1 MGFSFLSLFGGMFSN
16 EIAIDLGTANTLVY
30 VKGKGILVREPS
42 VVAMSKS
49 DRKVLAIGYEAR
61 EMMGK
66 THADVEVIRPMRDG
80 VIDDDEVAEEMIRA
94 FIRKVTKNR
103 LTRPRVIV
111 CVPSGVTKSEKR
123 IINDS
128 AEHAGAREVYLIAEP
143 MAAALGVGLPV
154 DQPMGSMVIDIGGGT
169 TEIAV
174 ISLSGIVTDTSI
186 RTGGDEMDEKIIQY
200 MRSNYNLLIGERTA
214 EEIKCRIGSAYPLK
228 EELKMTAKG
237 RDLIA
242 GIPKAVEIS
251 SEEVREA
258 LAEPV
263 RQIVDAVKLSLEKT
277 PPELAADI
285 RDHGIMLTGGGSML
299 KGLANKLRDE
309 TSLPVNLADDP
320 LTCVVRGT
328 GIVLDDMER
337 YHKVL
342 LRK

>member
-1 MGFSFLSLFGGMFSN
+1 MSFSFLRLFGGIFSN
-16 EIAIDLGTANTLVY
+16 DIAIDLGTANTLVY
-30 VKGKGILVREPS
+30 VKGRGILVREPS
-42 VVAMSKS
+42 VVAMRKS
-49 DRKVLAIGYEAR
+49 DGKVLAIGFEAR

-66 THADVEVIRPMRDG
+66 THSDVVTIRPMRDG

-94 FIRKVTKNR
+94 FIRKVCKNR

-154 DQPMGSMVIDIGGGT
+154 NEPLGSMVIDIGGGT

-186 RTGGDEMDEKIIQY
+186 RTGGDEMDEVIVQY
-200 MRSNYNLLIGERTA
+200 MRRNYNLLIGERTA
-214 EEIKCRIGSAYPLK
+214 EEIKCRIGAATPLK
-228 EELKMTAKG
+228 EELKMIAKG

-251 SEEVREA
+251 SVEIREA
-258 LAEPV
+258 LTEPV
-263 RQIVDAVKLSLEKT
+263 SAIVDAVKLSLEKT
-277 PPELAADI
+277 PPELSADI
-285 RDHGIMLTGGGSML
+285 RDRGIILTGGGSLL
-299 KGLANKLRDE
+299 KGLAVRLREE

-328 GIVLDDMER
+328 GMVLDDMER
-337 YHKVL
+337 YSQVL

>member
-1 MGFSFLSLFGGMFSN
+1 
-16 EIAIDLGTANTLVY
+16 
-30 VKGKGILVREPS
+30 
-42 VVAMSKS
+42 
-49 DRKVLAIGYEAR
+49 
-61 EMMGK
+61 
-66 THADVEVIRPMRDG
+66 
-80 VIDDDEVAEEMIRA
+80 
-94 FIRKVTKNR
+94 
-103 LTRPRVIV
+103 
-111 CVPSGVTKSEKR
+111 
-123 IINDS
+123 
-128 AEHAGAREVYLIAEP
+128 
-143 MAAALGVGLPV
+143 
-154 DQPMGSMVIDIGGGT
+154 
-169 TEIAV
+169 
-174 ISLSGIVTDTSI
+174 
-186 RTGGDEMDEKIIQY
+186 
-200 MRSNYNLLIGERTA
+200 
-214 EEIKCRIGSAYPLK
+214 
-228 EELKMTAKG
+228 MTAKG

>member
-154 DQPMGSMVIDIGGGT
+154 DQPIGSMVIDIGGGT

-174 ISLSGIVTDTSI
+174 ISLSGIVCDTSI

-214 EEIKCRIGSAYPLK
+214 EEIKCRIGSANPLK

-258 LAEPV
+258 LTEPV

-285 RDHGIMLTGGGSML
+285 RDRGIMLTGGGAML

>member
-1 MGFSFLSLFGGMFSN
+1 
-16 EIAIDLGTANTLVY
+16 
-30 VKGKGILVREPS
+30 
-42 VVAMSKS
+42 
-49 DRKVLAIGYEAR
+49 
-61 EMMGK
+61 
-66 THADVEVIRPMRDG
+66 
-80 VIDDDEVAEEMIRA
+80 
-94 FIRKVTKNR
+94 
-103 LTRPRVIV
+103 
-111 CVPSGVTKSEKR
+111 
-123 IINDS
+123 
-128 AEHAGAREVYLIAEP
+128 
-143 MAAALGVGLPV
+143 LGVGLPV

-174 ISLSGIVTDTSI
+174 ISLSGIVCDTSI

-214 EEIKCRIGSAYPLK
+214 EEIKCRIGSANPLK

-258 LAEPV
+258 LTEPV

-285 RDHGIMLTGGGSML
+285 RDHGIMLTGGGAML